1 MVIYLLWWEV
11 KKHLKHLKVYCSITS
26 IDLSYNPRQIKKR
39 PTVRLIFSKPPV
51 NNESGIC
58 VSWRCFQPVLAQ
70 PSGTRK
76 QELKVY
82 VPYEILY
89 VIPKSLKD
97 IIWMRKSLL
106 GGCFSWFMISMV
118 GSGSP
123 KRW

>member
-82 VPYEILY
+82 IC
-89 VIPKSLKD
+89 SLRNSVCNPQKFKGYHLD
-97 IIWMRKSLL
+97 EKVSF
-106 GGCFSWFMISMV
+106 GGMFQLVHDFNGWFWF
-118 GSGSP
+118 P
-123 KRW
+123 